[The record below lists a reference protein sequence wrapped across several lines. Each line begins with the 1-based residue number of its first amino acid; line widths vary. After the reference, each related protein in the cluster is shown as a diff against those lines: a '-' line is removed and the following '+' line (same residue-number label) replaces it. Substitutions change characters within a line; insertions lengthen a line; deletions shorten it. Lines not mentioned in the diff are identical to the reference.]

1 MTARHLLYRA
11 GLVCLAYF
19 LLALG
24 VFVATFFS
32 DIPLEVSAALV
43 FPLYLPF
50 GTDFVVQ
57 IVRTSFVSG
66 AYVFLFYLVLE
77 WLLATFLLFG
87 FLWFL
92 ENARRRTHG

>member
-1 MTARHLLYRA
+1 MTPKHLLYRA

-19 LLALG
+19 LLAFC

-57 IVRTSFVSG
+57 IVRTSFASE

-77 WLLATFLLFG
+77 WLVATFLLFG
-87 FLWFL
+87 VMWFRANSPRQPR
-92 ENARRRTHG
+92 E

>member
-1 MTARHLLYRA
+1 MIC
-11 GLVCLAYF
+11 LVYILS
-19 LLALG
+19 ALG

-66 AYVFLFYLVLE
+66 VHVFLFYLVLE

-87 FLWFL
+87 FLWFRA
-92 ENARRRTHG
+92 NARRQPHE